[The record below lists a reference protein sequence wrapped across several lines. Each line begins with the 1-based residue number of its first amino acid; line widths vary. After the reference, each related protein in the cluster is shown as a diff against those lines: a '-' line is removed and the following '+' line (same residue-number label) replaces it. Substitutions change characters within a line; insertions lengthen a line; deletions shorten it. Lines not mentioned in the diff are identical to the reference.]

1 MQYSKC
7 FVKLLGWY
15 DDTSSLY
22 IAMEYFP
29 LGDLQ
34 KYMDKPG
41 HIDEADAR
49 EISFQV
55 LEGLSYMHREGF
67 AHRDIKPD
75 VSSPSFFYKDHTTN
89 HDVCL
94 LRMCLSDHSHPTVN
108 GGSR

>member
-1 MQYSKC
+1 MSCVQYSKC

-15 DDTSSLY
+15 DDDASNLY

-34 KYMDKPG
+34 KYMDRPG
-41 HIDEADAR
+41 LVDEEHVR

-55 LEGLSYMHREGF
+55 LEGLTYMHQEGF

-75 VSSPSFFYKDHTTN
+75 VSSSSVTLKRHYH
-89 HDVCL
+89 
-94 LRMCLSDHSHPTVN
+94 
-108 GGSR
+108 